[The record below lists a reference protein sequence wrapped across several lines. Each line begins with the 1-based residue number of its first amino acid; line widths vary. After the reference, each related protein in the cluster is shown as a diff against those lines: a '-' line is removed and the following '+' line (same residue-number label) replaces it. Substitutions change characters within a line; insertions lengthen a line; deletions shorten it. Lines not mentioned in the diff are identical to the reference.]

1 MPEHRLEDKN
11 MVSIT
16 RTKRYFITCFLTFIA
31 VTATDSTNVME
42 STESTETFSSSD
54 SIKCAIIL
62 EDEMYSKTGLNTGF
76 NYELLRQFAKT
87 CRRKAEV
94 VTAKKGENYLDS
106 LMAGTV
112 DIVVVRPD
120 NRQGEAN
127 YMVSMKT
134 GENSVWAVRKGEI
147 NKIKIVNSWIRHFE
161 MTDEY
166 KVTKDRFF
174 SSYSPTKADAGI
186 HSHTLSP
193 YDSIIK
199 KYAKK
204 IGWDWRMLAA
214 VVYQESKFSISSHSG
229 RGAAGLMQVLPSTA
243 EYYNIR
249 NLTDP
254 EENIKAGTLHLARLQ
269 YMFKGDNMEQCEKI
283 KFTLAAYNAGEG
295 RVADC
300 RSLAKSRGFD
310 NNIWEDVLKVIPE
323 MRTDDILDVECVKLG
338 KFKGHE
344 TTRYVENVMEI
355 YNAFCTICPK
365 A

>member
-1 MPEHRLEDKN
+1 

-31 VTATDSTNVME
+31 VMAIDSTNVME
-42 STESTETFSSSD
+42 STESTESFSSSD
-54 SIKCAIIL
+54 CIKCAIIL

-76 NYELLRQFAKT
+76 NYELLQQFAKT

-94 VTAKKGENYLDS
+94 VTAQKGENYLDS
-106 LMAGTV
+106 LTSGTV
-112 DIVVVRPD
+112 DIVVVKPD
-120 NRQGEAN
+120 TKLDDAT
-127 YMVSMKT
+127 YTVSIKT
-134 GENSVWAVRKGEI
+134 SENSAWAVRKGDI

-166 KVTKDRFF
+166 EAAKCRFF
-174 SSYSPTKADAGI
+174 SSYSPARAEAGVRT
-186 HSHTLSP
+186 SSLSP

-214 VVYQESKFSISSHSG
+214 VIYQESKFSISSHSG
-229 RGAAGLMQVLPSTA
+229 RGATGLMQVLPSTA
-243 EYYNIR
+243 DYYDIR

-269 YMFKGDNMEQCEKI
+269 NMFKESGMESGEKI

-300 RSLAKSRGFD
+300 RNLAESRGFD
-310 NNIWEDVLKVIPE
+310 SNVWEDVLKVIPE
-323 MRTDDILDVECVKLG
+323 MRNDDILDVECVKLG

-344 TTRYVENVMEI
+344 TIRYVENVMGI
-355 YNAFCTICPK
+355 YNAFCIICPK
-365 A
+365 S